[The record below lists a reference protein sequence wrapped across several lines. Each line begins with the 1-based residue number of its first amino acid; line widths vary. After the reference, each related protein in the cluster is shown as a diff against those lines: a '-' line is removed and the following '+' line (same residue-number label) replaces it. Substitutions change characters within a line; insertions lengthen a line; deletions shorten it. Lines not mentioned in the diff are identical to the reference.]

1 MKNRSPIITVLLLCH
16 LSLFATTPYDL
27 EGIKALN
34 VLVLDQNDILSS
46 QEEQKLLQTLKE
58 RLEAEGI
65 SSQKDGVGA
74 MFVKLSAVKIKGV
87 NVVHITLAVGEEAVV
102 RRGSSSV
109 ETFVLS
115 YSYEDMIETKRVEAD
130 VYDTVIDYLFD
141 EFMEQYEEDND
152 V

>member
-1 MKNRSPIITVLLLCH
+1 MKNRSLIITVLLLCH

-27 EGIKALN
+27 EGIRALN
-34 VLVLDQNDILSS
+34 VLVQDQDDILSP
-46 QEEQKLLQTLKE
+46 QEEQKLLKALRA

-74 MFVKLSAVKIKGV
+74 MFVKLSAVKTKGV
-87 NVVHITLAVGEEAVV
+87 SVVHITLGIGEEGVL
-102 RRGSSSV
+102 RRGASSV

-115 YSYEDMIETKRVEAD
+115 YSYEEMIETKDVETD
-130 VYDTVIDYLFD
+130 VYDSVINYLFD